1 MDPRPLAGAG
11 RHAADEGLLRRHSR
25 WGQGEGAALASQA
38 PLGVPSGELGRSGA
52 GTRPRDVVSASLDE
66 RTARVVRA
74 FLEASPSALSVQ
86 EKLALDRA
94 AAQLLASGWEIEDLV
109 DAAA

>member
-1 MDPRPLAGAG
+1 M
-11 RHAADEGLLRRHSR
+11 
-25 WGQGEGAALASQA
+25 
-38 PLGVPSGELGRSGA
+38 
-52 GTRPRDVVSASLDE
+52 SASLDE

-94 AAQLLASGWEIEDLV
+94 AARLLASGWELEDLV
-109 DAAA
+109 DAAAAYARGNGPPRELAAQLSRRRSARTYWLTDD